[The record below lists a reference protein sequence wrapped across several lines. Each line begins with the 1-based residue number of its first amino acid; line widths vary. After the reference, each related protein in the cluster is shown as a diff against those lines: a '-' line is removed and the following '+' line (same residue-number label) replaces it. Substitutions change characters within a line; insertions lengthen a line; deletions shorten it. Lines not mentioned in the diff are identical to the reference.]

1 MIVMKQHIY
10 EMFNMNSGW
19 IVIGIAI
26 IAIVGVIGI
35 SYLNYEMNTIT
46 SDEINEELNN
56 SNLNEYN
63 NTTKK
68 EFVEKM
74 QDFQEDN
81 ERYANENQI
90 PDYIGDV

>member
-1 MIVMKQHIY
+1 
-10 EMFNMNSGW
+10 MNSGW

>member
-1 MIVMKQHIY
+1 MKQHIY

>member
-1 MIVMKQHIY
+1 
-10 EMFNMNSGW
+10 MNTGW

-26 IAIVGVIGI
+26 IAVVGVIGI
-35 SYLNYEMNTIT
+35 SYLNYEMNTMT
-46 SDEINEELNN
+46 SDEVNEELND
-56 SNLNEYN
+56 SD
-63 NTTKK
+63 TTNVTRQ